1 MDSATSRCLPGAILS
16 LTFLLVSCH
25 REITKPSSSTHCALL
40 RAPHALLSPP
50 AFLLLHFLIFSA
62 ACNWT
67 SRTSHSPRPRL
78 GLQAA
83 SLQGGGDLSRLPL
96 LESECT
102 AASAQLRRALCL
114 SEMTLALIVDSV
126 AIQMGSSP
134 SVQGGALPS
143 PGGAGGDQF
152 QVLGSTVSC
161 SHKLWNRSRF
171 VLQSPISQFLQF
183 PNL

>member
-1 MDSATSRCLPGAILS
+1 MPSRSHPLPHFPARIVS
-16 LTFLLVSCH
+16 QRNHQTFLLHPLCASTCP
-25 REITKPSSSTHCALL
+25 TCPSVPS
-40 RAPHALLSPP
+40 RISPF
-50 AFLLLHFLIFSA
+50 AFFIFSA

-126 AIQMGSSP
+126 AIQIGSSP

-161 SHKLWNRSRF
+161 SQRLWNRSRF
-171 VLQSPISQFLQF
+171 VLPSPISQFLQF